1 MLNRL
6 KIVIYNKRTGVVE
19 IFELRLDIYITVN
32 TFLWGKLRD
41 CFNCISPRLID
52 IPRILWFAGQK

>member
-19 IFELRLDIYITVN
+19 IFELRLDIYITVS

-41 CFNCISPRLID
+41 
-52 IPRILWFAGQK
+52 